1 MTVGVPGVATEAAAE
16 LTVVEKTLANV
27 DAMADPDVEPR
38 RVTTV
43 SLSFCSRPFIAA
55 I

>member
-1 MTVGVPGVATEAAAE
+1 MTVGVAAAAE
-16 LTVVEKTLANV
+16 LAVVEKTLPNAV
-27 DAMADPDVEPR
+27 DMAELDVELR

-55 I
+55 A